1 MILRPQSWYKFA
13 HIYQEMIDRAKDGDV
28 FVELGTFL
36 GDSALDVGKRIRE
49 SGKDIKFY
57 TVDYFNFY
65 REKPE
70 EWIKQ
75 HNLTSWIGC
84 TYEMALEKLEPV
96 KDYVTVVK
104 QNSWEPIKG
113 VNWVDFCWIDAS
125 HEYEDVYRDIE
136 YWLPRSKVIGGDDY
150 GFDGVRRAVS
160 ELCIGAQTNDFWL
173 LDPNIYYDETL
184 LHLPKIEA

>member
-1 MILRPQSWYKFA
+1 MMLRPLSWYKFS
-13 HIYQEMIDRAKDGDV
+13 HIYQEMIDRAEDGAV

-36 GDSALDVGKRIRE
+36 GDSALDMGNRIRE
-49 SGKDIKFY
+49 SGKDIKFF

-65 REKPE
+65 REKSE
-70 EWIKQ
+70 DWIVKN
-75 HNLTSWIGC
+75 NLMAWQGC

-125 HEYEDVYRDIE
+125 HEYEDVKRDIQ
-136 YWLPRSKVIGGDDY
+136 YWLPRSAVIGGDDY
-150 GFDGVRRAVS
+150 GFAGVNRAVN
-160 ELCIGAQTNDFWL
+160 ELCVGAETNDFWI
-173 LDPNIYYDETL
+173 LDPNPYYDQTL
-184 LHLPKIEA
+184 LHRPKIEA